1 MNEEPGQW
9 SIGQKKKLR
18 KVFLL
23 SALITFLIALM
34 IVAIGVWSY
43 YTYIYEGSNKVVEQP
58 VDMEKMT
65 EAEKEQQKLETI
77 NKTIA
82 VFGVDADETRTDVI
96 MVVNFN
102 SKTNKIKVVSMPRDT
117 KVSWTDSQRASLKE
131 DKGYSQVYVSKLN
144 EMSAYGGM
152 KNIRK
157 YTIDEIQNIL
167 GITVDNYVIVNLGAF
182 RKIVDTIGGVEVDV
196 PSRMKYSDP
205 VQNLRIDLSPGLQLL
220 DGDKA
225 EQLVRFRSYPRGDED
240 RIVVQQLFL
249 QSFAEKIMSPQTLTK
264 VPQFIGIL
272 LKDLTADITLP
283 EMMEYYPYLQ
293 SFNIENLSF
302 ATIPGEGRME
312 NGVSYFFIDQEK
324 LPLFI
329 EDIFYDREVG
339 KTNEVATGANLQVGN
354 QETTTVPEVKE
365 PIVDKTVSIEVL
377 NAAGIQGLAGR
388 TKDTLEKKGYNVS
401 RVGNYTEGKKETTI
415 IYAKEIAKGEQFKT
429 FFEDALVVENKT
441 LETDI
446 QIVVGSDYQVEE

>member
-1 MNEEPGQW
+1 MNEEQGQW

-23 SALITFLIALM
+23 SAIITFLIALVV
-34 IVAIGVWSY
+34 IAIGIWSY

-58 VDMEKMT
+58 VDMENLT
-65 EAEKEQQKLETI
+65 EEEKEQQKLETI

-82 VFGVDADETRTDVI
+82 VFGVDADELRTDVI
-96 MVVNFN
+96 LVVNFN
-102 SKTNKIKVVSMPRDT
+102 SKTNKIKVVSIPRDT
-117 KVSWTDSQRASLKE
+117 KVDWTDSQRASLKE
-131 DKGYSQVYVSKLN
+131 DKGYSQVYTTKLN

-157 YTIDEIQNIL
+157 YTIDELQNIL
-167 GITVDNYVIVNLGAF
+167 GIKIDNYVIVNLDSF

-205 VQNLRIDLSPGLQLL
+205 VQNLRIDLSPGLQIL

-272 LKDLTADITLP
+272 LKDLTADVSLT
-283 EMMEYYPYLQ
+283 EMMGYYPYLQ

-302 ATIPGEGRME
+302 ATLPGEGRME

-339 KTNEVATGANLQVGN
+339 KVNEATTDSNLQAGT
-354 QETTTVPEVKE
+354 EGTATVPQNTE
-365 PIVDKTVSIEVL
+365 PVVDKNVSIEVL

-388 TKDTLEKKGYNVS
+388 IKDTLEKKGYQVS
-401 RVGNYTEGKKETTI
+401 RIGNYTEGNKTSTI
-415 IYAKEIAKGEQFKT
+415 IYAKDIAKGEQFKAY
-429 FFEDALVVENKT
+429 FEDALVVESKT

-446 QIVVGSDYQVEE
+446 QIVVGSDYKAEG